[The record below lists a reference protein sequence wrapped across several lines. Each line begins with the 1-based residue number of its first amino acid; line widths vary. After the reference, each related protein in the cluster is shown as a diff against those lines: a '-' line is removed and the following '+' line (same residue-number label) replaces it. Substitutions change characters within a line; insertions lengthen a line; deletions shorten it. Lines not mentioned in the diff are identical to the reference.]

1 MTRVEL
7 GWAYER
13 MPKEQCEIDNVGN
26 VSHSVGTHLNPFLN
40 VSYVFGLSRITSVY
54 HSEEFYPKYK
64 ETKSELKKKK
74 YVKKCKTEYKKVYNG
89 LKKSKMRYKK
99 CKANSIN
106 MIITFGNG
114 KTDFNK
120 KNK

>member
-26 VSHSVGTHLNPFLN
+26 VSLSVGIDLNPFLN

-74 YVKKCKTEYKKVYNG
+74 YVKSVKRNTKMYIMDYKSPKCAT
-89 LKKSKMRYKK
+89 KSVKQT
-99 CKANSIN
+99 A
-106 MIITFGNG
+106 
-114 KTDFNK
+114 
-120 KNK
+120 